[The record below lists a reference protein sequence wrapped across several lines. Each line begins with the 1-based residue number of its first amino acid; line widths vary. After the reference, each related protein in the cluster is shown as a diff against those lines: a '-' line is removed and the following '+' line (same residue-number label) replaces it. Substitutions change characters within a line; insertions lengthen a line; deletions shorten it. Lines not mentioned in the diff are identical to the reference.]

1 MRYFSFARP
10 TRWLA
15 VTVLA
20 TFVASLSAQVVHTR
34 QALDFEA
41 ALRIAAEQAPSL
53 KARAAS
59 VQGAS
64 ALQISAAQLP
74 DPKLSLGID
83 SLPINGPD
91 RGSLTRDNFTQ
102 RQIGWTQ
109 DVPNRARRAARSDA
123 ALARTEREQALLQ
136 MDKLAVRREAGLAWL
151 QRFFADKRLTLF
163 DELIAQQRV
172 LIDTAPGQLAA
183 GKIAPADVT
192 LLKIEAATLADRRD
206 ELQRETH
213 HAHAALRRWLGNTDA
228 TTDATTDANILAA
241 QAPLI
246 KLDRA
251 YLQTNL
257 QRNPEIA
264 ALRPLRA
271 MAEADLRE
279 ADAMKSGDWN
289 WSVRYGKRGPAY
301 SDFLSAQLSFDLPL
315 SPGTRQQ
322 PVISARQKELE
333 RIDSER
339 EDLLRRQTQDLEAL
353 FNELDEAS
361 SKLDR
366 LNSHTA
372 PLAAER
378 AALTLAAYQSGRDK
392 LSAVLEARKL
402 QTETSLR
409 ALDLQGKK
417 LSLQW
422 RLNSIIAE

>member
-1 MRYFSFARP
+1 MRYFLFARP
-10 TRWLA
+10 KRWLSVA
-15 VTVLA
+15 VLA
-20 TFVASLSAQVVHTR
+20 TVAANLSAQVVQTR
-34 QALDFEA
+34 QALDFDA

-53 KARAAS
+53 KARASS

-109 DVPNRARRAARSDA
+109 DVPNRARRAARNDA

-136 MDKLAVRREAGLAWL
+136 MDKLTVRREAGLAWL
-151 QRFFADKRLTLF
+151 QRYFADKRLTLF
-163 DELIAQQRV
+163 DELIARQRL

-206 ELQRETH
+206 ELQREAH
-213 HAHAALRRWLGNTDA
+213 HAHAALRRWLGNTDT
-228 TTDATTDANILAA
+228 TTDATILAA

-279 ADAMKSGDWN
+279 ADALKSGDWS
-289 WSVRYGKRGPAY
+289 WSIRYGKRGPAY

-322 PVISARQKELE
+322 PLVSARQKELE

-353 FNELDEAS
+353 LNELDETS

-366 LNSHTA
+366 LNSQTK

-392 LSAVLEARKL
+392 LGAVLEARKL
-402 QTETSLR
+402 QLEIGLR
-409 ALDLQGKK
+409 ALELQGKK